1 MFPSRLRR
9 CFSSNPSS
17 SSAYRRLYSPP
28 QPISDTLSPQ
38 PNPSPSPIWPI
49 SIGDGGSGNEEK
61 SSAMYR
67 IENELRAMNEEAA
80 THCSFGP
87 VGDDI
92 FRWEGV
98 VIGPACSCYE
108 GGIFQ
113 LSIQFP
119 SNYPLR
125 PPYIK
130 FLTKIFHPNV
140 GSDGTIFMD
149 ILNENWSSA
158 LTIEKLLLSICSIL
172 SNPIPQGSINEAST
186 MYLDNWLNYSKIA
199 REWTKIYAMP
209 N

>member
-1 MFPSRLRR
+1 MSTDCSFEPVGADIRE
-9 CFSSNPSS
+9 
-17 SSAYRRLYSPP
+17 
-28 QPISDTLSPQ
+28 
-38 PNPSPSPIWPI
+38 
-49 SIGDGGSGNEEK
+49 NEEK

-87 VGDDI
+87 VGADI

-108 GGIFQ
+108 GGIFH

-119 SNYPLR
+119 SDYPLS
-125 PPYIK
+125 PPHIK
-130 FLTKIFHPNV
+130 FLTKIYHPNV
-140 GSDGTIFMD
+140 GLDGTIYID
-149 ILNENWSSA
+149 ILNGNWSSA
-158 LTIEKLLLSICSIL
+158 LTVEKLLLSICSIL
-172 SNPIPQGSINEAST
+172 SNPIPQGSITEAST
-186 MYLDNWLNYSKIA
+186 MYLNSWLNYNKIA